1 MGFWFKWMNLGLPC
15 NLFQT
20 KQELTI
26 MFLYILFKIIT
37 MIFAFYFSW
46 SCGYE
51 NIYMIRLFNG
61 FLSALFSEVYL
72 IYFFIKSQTGKVC

>member
-1 MGFWFKWMNLGLPC
+1 MNLGVPC

-61 FLSALFSEVYL
+61 FLSAMFSEVYL